1 MYSRELDK
9 VFCFCCKLFKS
20 DQNNNRS
27 QLANEVFRDWKHLSD
42 RLRSHETSN
51 DHIINMT
58 TWIDLQKRLKKN
70 ETIDKHIQEKIN
82 QEKEHWKNV
91 LQRIIAA
98 VKYLAKHN
106 LAFRGK
112 SERIYQN
119 NNGNFLGVIE
129 MISEFDPIMKE
140 QIRCS
145 QQNEIHYHYLS
156 HKIQNEFIISL
167 ASEIK
172 SVIIKKNITRYKS

>member
-1 MYSRELDK
+1 M
-9 VFCFCCKLFKS
+9 
-20 DQNNNRS
+20 
-27 QLANEVFRDWKHLSD
+27 ANEGFRDWKHLND

-58 TWIDLQKRLKKN
+58 TWIDLQNRLKKK

-82 QEKEHWKNV
+82 QEKEHWKNL

-106 LAFRGK
+106 LAFHGK

-140 QIRCS
+140 HIRRI

-156 HKIQNEFIISL
+156 HKIQNELIISL

-172 SVIIKKNITRYKS
+172 SVIIKKIRSKILFCYT